1 MKVTKEIYTKIK
13 QNKLIPNLSK
23 RTINHIMK
31 TKTYTEYRQKYCN
44 KKQKQENAF
53 VAGVVAQHELNLL
66 DTISTY
72 YLLIKD
78 QNYKLFR
85 LQLITL
91 IVNVILLTVICA
103 MIAW

>member
-1 MKVTKEIYTKIK
+1 MKVTKDAYDQVKK
-13 QNKLIPNLSK
+13 NYLVGSFSR
-23 RTINHIMK
+23 RTINNIKK